1 MIKQNFTLRDIEQIT
16 GIQSATLRMWKKR
29 YGILQPRK
37 IQAKKLYYDVD
48 DLKYLLN
55 IKILTDHGYRISQ
68 VLEMDIDEIHDK
80 IQSLTLQRSNAYDGQ
95 LSNELLAAIIDLD
108 ESNLEHAYFRAV
120 EIFGFKNA
128 IKKILFPLLV
138 HIGNLWMTDA
148 IHVLQEHFYSHFLRQ
163 KLMMATDILPPL
175 NGSSKVLM
183 FLPEL
188 ELHDISL
195 LFLNYLFRDSGIKT
209 LYLGQSVPYSD
220 LRMIL
225 ANQGVSVAIF
235 NIVYT
240 GNMDLHQ
247 GMMPKLIS
255 AFPDVR
261 FIMTASDI
269 SRDIFDKIAKKKNLE
284 NLELYV
290 NMDQI
295 ETKVLPDFIPKY
307 ANTPTARD

>member
-37 IQAKKLYYDVD
+37 VQAKKLYYDVD

-68 VLEMDIDEIHDK
+68 VLEMDIDEVHDK
-80 IQSLTLQRSNAYDGQ
+80 IHSLTLQRSNAYDGQ
-95 LSNELLAAIIDLD
+95 LSNELLTAIIDLN
-108 ESNLEHAYFRAV
+108 ETNLEHAYFRSV
-120 EIFGFKNA
+120 EIFGFKSA
-128 IKKILFPLLV
+128 MKKILLPLLV
-138 HIGNLWMTDA
+138 HLGDLWMTDA

-163 KLMMATDILPPL
+163 KLMMATDILPPP
-175 NGSSKVLM
+175 NGEGNVLM

-195 LFLNYLFRDSGIKT
+195 LFLNYLFRDAGTKT

-225 ANQGVSVAIF
+225 GSQGIDAAIF
-235 NIVYT
+235 NIIYT

-247 GMMPKLIS
+247 GMMPKIIS

-261 FIMTASDI
+261 FVMTASDAT
-269 SRDIFDKIAKKKNLE
+269 RRIFNKLAQKKKLN
-284 NLELYV
+284 NLELYD
-290 NMDQI
+290 NMDEI
-295 ETKVLPDFIPKY
+295 ENKVLPELS
-307 ANTPTARD
+307 ARHSTTLT

>member
-37 IQAKKLYYDVD
+37 VHAKKLYYDVD

-68 VLEMDIDEIHDK
+68 VLEMDIDEIHEK
-80 IQSLTLQRSNAYDGQ
+80 IRSLTLQRSNAYDGQ
-95 LSNELLAAIIDLD
+95 LSNELLTAIIDLD
-108 ESNLEHAYFRAV
+108 ESNLEHAYFRSV
-120 EIFGFKNA
+120 EILGFKDA
-128 IKKILFPLLV
+128 MKKILLPLLV
-138 HIGNLWMTDA
+138 HLGDLWMTDT

-163 KLMMATDILPPL
+163 KIMMATDILPPV
-175 NGSSKVLM
+175 NSHSDVLL

-195 LFLNYLFRDSGIKT
+195 LFLNYIFRDTGCKT

-225 ANQGVSVAIF
+225 ANQGIKAAIF
-235 NIVYT
+235 NITYT
-240 GNMDLHQ
+240 GNLDFHK
-247 GMMPKLIS
+247 GMMPKIIS
-255 AFPDVR
+255 TFPEVR
-261 FIMTASDI
+261 FIMTSSD
-269 SRDIFDKIAKKKNLE
+269 STRDTFSNLAKKKHLN
-284 NLELYV
+284 NLELYDH
-290 NMDQI
+290 MDEI
-295 ETKVLPDFIPKY
+295 EERVLPEL
-307 ANTPTARD
+307 TREHSR